1 MYPIN
6 SYNAVTIRKWLFCR
20 ARLWPMEYGKYTSN
34 CMETKQ
40 EQFPATAG
48 KSPCYSKELR
58 LANISQLLHGIV
70 QGLQMLLSQCRKLPT
85 SLVSH
90 GWVRVQY
97 GGRRS
102 WTDHLTPRAGN
113 TIYNVSDTA
122 KLVITNHHEKK
133 KKKKKNVGF
142 SLFSVHCFCWLILH
156 SWLPIF

>member
-1 MYPIN
+1 
-6 SYNAVTIRKWLFCR
+6 
-20 ARLWPMEYGKYTSN
+20 
-34 CMETKQ
+34 
-40 EQFPATAG
+40 
-48 KSPCYSKELR
+48 
-58 LANISQLLHGIV
+58 
-70 QGLQMLLSQCRKLPT
+70 MLLSQCRKLPT

-142 SLFSVHCFCWLILH
+142 SVFMVSAGLYCTVGCQLASVTLSILVIFMVSCYCCCCWPRLEESVGCTGAGPNSSVPTREYLPRMAADRLIFSWSSVDCPLT
-156 SWLPIF
+156 SVDR